1 MSEWAGSARSLAAEK
16 PSSVSLALAVT
27 QTTLPSADVMT
38 RTGWQPAL
46 TMTTTER
53 PGSVSARR
61 MLMTCSVPW
70 PPRPPRP
77 DGRAPSA
84 SSLVA
89 YSHRPSGDTARPT
102 GAWPAGMSPMRSDG
116 PKPWASARCR
126 LKTAISWLSS
136 RLTNAYWSPADSA
149 TSMAPPPVSV
159 SEPSTGCGL
168 PFSAA
173 ATSMT
178 SAPLPSATSR

>member
-1 MSEWAGSARSLAAEK
+1 VSSREAEK
-16 PSSVSLALAVT
+16 PSSRSLSRAVT
-27 QTTLPSADVMT
+27 QTTLPSAEVIT
-38 RTGWQPAL
+38 RTGLQPAA
-46 TMTTTER
+46 TVATTEAA
-53 PGSVSARR
+53 GSVSARR
-61 MLMTCSVPW
+61 RSMTVRVPW
-70 PPRPPRP
+70 L
-77 DGRAPSA
+77 RALTGA
-84 SSLVA
+84 ARATSLVA

-126 LKTAISWLSS
+126 LKTAISWLSY